1 MNLAHATVATGAD
14 DPSSEINKG
23 EWNANH
29 VLTLAGLVLL
39 GNTAGATGTAE
50 EISLGSGLSMSSG
63 VITSQPGQTGA
74 TGPTGADSVVA
85 GPTGAIGLTGIT
97 GATGTGL
104 TGATGVAGAT
114 GAVGA
119 TGTGP
124 TTVKLTSNIATAIGA
139 TAMNATGLAFTVQ
152 PAVYYYFQFGVV
164 FTTNA
169 AATGIG
175 LTVTFPAATVVSA
188 NAYIPQAADANNAI

>member
-1 MNLAHATVATGAD
+1 MAGPTGVTG
-14 DPSSEINKG
+14 PS
-23 EWNANH
+23 
-29 VLTLAGLVLL
+29 
-39 GNTAGATGTAE
+39 
-50 EISLGSGLSMSSG
+50 
-63 VITSQPGQTGA
+63 GA
-74 TGPTGADSVVA
+74 TGPTGV
-85 GPTGAIGLTGIT
+85 
-97 GATGTGL
+97 

-188 NAYIPQAADANNAI
+188 NAYIPQAADANNAIFSGWITSSGDFVQGISAQAANTKYLGVIEGMILPSATGIVQLQYRADTATGQVMVGQGSYGQLQIL